1 MKRSRLL
8 LVLAFEALICIA
20 FSIWSGG
27 QKDLLFSV
35 MAFPF
40 VQIGAIL
47 RKISLSGTTG
57 NIISIVLYSV
67 FCLLPSV
74 YVMIRVRRKAAR
86 REDGLLLLLSIVLF
100 AVIYMM
106 INPADITRHFGS
118 PELIDVNKAFLGLV
132 IYGIIAGYLV
142 LRALWLFSN
151 SETGYMLRYLK
162 ILLRIVCIVLVYGIF
177 GVGLKSLSGSFKDF
191 AAANTDSG
199 QALYLSY
206 VFIILQHLIDI
217 LPYALNIVIIFSGL
231 NLIDELIIDP
241 YSMKVTLTAQKTGGI
256 CRISVI
262 VIMLSQIALNILQLM
277 LGAYIRSIHY
287 TFNVP
292 LLSIA
297 FMLSVMLLTRYFI
310 QGRELKHDVDSI
322 I

>member
-1 MKRSRLL
+1 MEFR
-8 LVLAFEALICIA
+8 
-20 FSIWSGG
+20 
-27 QKDLLFSV
+27 
-35 MAFPF
+35 
-40 VQIGAIL
+40 
-47 RKISLSGTTG
+47 
-57 NIISIVLYSV
+57 
-67 FCLLPSV
+67 
-74 YVMIRVRRKAAR
+74 
-86 REDGLLLLLSIVLF
+86 
-100 AVIYMM
+100 
-106 INPADITRHFGS
+106 
-118 PELIDVNKAFLGLV
+118 
-132 IYGIIAGYLV
+132 
-142 LRALWLFSN
+142 
-151 SETGYMLRYLK
+151 
-162 ILLRIVCIVLVYGIF
+162 
-177 GVGLKSLSGSFKDF
+177 VGLKSLSGSFGLCSR
-191 AAANTDSG
+191 NTDSG